1 MMKILILF
9 VIFMYNNIFS
19 VMFII
24 QLIQF
29 HLLNHSNYLLII
41 HQYKMNI
48 KYTLNQFVIQLFS
61 QLHLL
66 ILVLLINLETLENIK
81 RDYDLY
87 NKMLK
92 DNNIV

>member
-66 ILVLLINLETLENIK
+66 ILVF
-81 RDYDLY
+81 LY
-87 NKMLK
+87 
-92 DNNIV
+92 

>member
-66 ILVLLINLETLENIK
+66 ILVLL
-81 RDYDLY
+81 Y
-87 NKMLK
+87 
-92 DNNIV
+92 

>member
-24 QLIQF
+24 LLIQF

-48 KYTLNQFVIQLFS
+48 KYTLNQFVILLFL

-66 ILVLLINLETLENIK
+66 ILVF
-81 RDYDLY
+81 LY
-87 NKMLK
+87 
-92 DNNIV
+92 